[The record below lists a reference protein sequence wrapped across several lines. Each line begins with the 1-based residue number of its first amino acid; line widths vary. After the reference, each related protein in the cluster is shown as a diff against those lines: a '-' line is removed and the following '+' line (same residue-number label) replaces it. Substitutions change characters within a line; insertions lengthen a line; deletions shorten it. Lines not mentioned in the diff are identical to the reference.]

1 MTLLPPYS
9 TNVWRAIL
17 VSAGLL
23 FVIGAVFLF
32 SDKCSTFNFN
42 RGMKQAN
49 ANLAKEIDKLSN
61 IQDQQA
67 TKEKELQQLAI
78 DEAVQKQAIIQ
89 AAKDKDEAAKIERG
103 AQIAANQANANVEA
117 VNAQDFNGTTLD
129 NAQKARCKA
138 FPDAPECK

>member
-1 MTLLPPYS
+1 
-9 TNVWRAIL
+9 
-17 VSAGLL
+17 
-23 FVIGAVFLF
+23 
-32 SDKCSTFNFN
+32 
-42 RGMKQAN
+42 MKQAN

-89 AAKDKDEAAKIERG
+89 AAKDKDEAAKIERD

-138 FPDAPECK
+138 FPTSCE